1 MNTLIEVKKKVVI
14 KMFKRIFLVV
24 MDSVGVGATDDA
36 AKYGDEGANTVL
48 HTIGEAYNLDVLE
61 KLGLTALV
69 GKEEKDIKAL
79 YMKAKPQNLAKDTL
93 NGHYEMMGAIT
104 KTPYKTYPNG
114 FPLELISKIQ
124 QVTGRD
130 AIGNIV
136 ASGTEIIKDLG
147 EMQMKTGAL
156 IIYTSAD
163 SVLQIAAHEDII
175 PVEELYKICEQVREL
190 TKGDDY
196 KIARI
201 IARPY
206 IGKPG
211 SFTRT
216 PKRHDYALD
225 PPINVLDLLDR
236 NQIATIAIGKISD
249 IFNNKSIATS
259 IKTKDNI
266 DGMMKLID
274 FAKGDFKG
282 LLFANLNDF
291 DMLYGHRR
299 DRKGYLNA
307 LEEFNY
313 YLPIFLKNLKKDD
326 LFILTADHGNDPT
339 FKGTDHT
346 RENIPVILYNPLFK
360 TGMRL
365 KDRDTFADIGATI
378 LDNFEIK
385 NELGIGTSI
394 FDDLRKK

>member
-1 MNTLIEVKKKVVI
+1 
-14 KMFKRIFLVV
+14 MFKRVFLVV
-24 MDSVGVGATDDA
+24 MDSVGVGEAPDA
-36 AKYGDEGANTVL
+36 EKYGDKGANTLL
-48 HTIGEAYNLDVLE
+48 HTIGDAYNLDVLE
-61 KLGLTALV
+61 KLGLTTLV
-69 GKEEKDIKAL
+69 GKEEENTRGI
-79 YMKAKPQNLAKDTL
+79 YMRAKPINLAKDTL
-93 NGHYEMMGAIT
+93 NGHYEIMGAVQ
-104 KTPYKTYPNG
+104 KTPYKTYPDG

-124 QVTGRD
+124 QATGREV
-130 AIGNIV
+130 IGNIA
-136 ASGTEIIKDLG
+136 ASGTEIIEQLG
-147 EMQMKTGAL
+147 EMHMKTGA
-156 IIYTSAD
+156 IIVYTSAD

-175 PVEELYKICEQVREL
+175 PVEELYKICETVREI
-190 TKGDDY
+190 TKGDEY

-201 IARPY
+201 IARPF

-236 NQIATIAIGKISD
+236 NGIKTIAIGKIAD
-249 IFNNKSIATS
+249 IFNNKSIDVK

-274 FAKGDFKG
+274 FAKGEFKG

-299 DRKGYLNA
+299 DRVGYLKA

-313 YLPIFLKNLKKDD
+313 YLPILLKNLRKDD
-326 LFILTADHGNDPT
+326 LLIITADHGNDPT

-346 RENIPVILYNPLFK
+346 REYIPILIYSPIFK
-360 TGMRL
+360 KGKRL
-365 KDRDTFADIGATI
+365 ADRETFADIGATI
-378 LDNFEIK
+378 LDNFGVK

-394 FDDLRKK
+394 FNEFKNEE

>member
-1 MNTLIEVKKKVVI
+1 
-14 KMFKRIFLVV
+14 MFKRIFLVV
-24 MDSVGVGATDDA
+24 MDSVGIGEADDA
-36 AKYGDEGANTVL
+36 SKYGDSGANTLL
-48 HTIGEAYNLDVLE
+48 HTIGNSYNLDVLE
-61 KLGLTALV
+61 KMGLTELI
-69 GKEEKDIKAL
+69 GKHVEGTRGI
-79 YMKAKPQNLAKDTL
+79 YMKAKPINLAKDTL
-93 NGHYEMMGAIT
+93 NGHYEMMGT
-104 KTPYKTYPNG
+104 VCKTPYKTYPDG

-124 QVTGRD
+124 KITGREV
-130 AIGNIV
+130 IGNCV

-175 PVEELYKICEQVREL
+175 PVNELYDICEKVREL
-190 TKGDDY
+190 TKGDEY

-211 SFTRT
+211 NFTRT

-225 PPINVLDLLDR
+225 PPLNTIDLLEK
-236 NQIATIAIGKISD
+236 NGVHTTAIGKISD
-249 IFNNKSIATS
+249 IFNGKDINTA

-274 FAKGDFKG
+274 FAKADFEG
-282 LLFANLNDF
+282 FVFGNLNDF

-299 DRKGYLNA
+299 DREGYKKA

-313 YLPIFLKNLKKDD
+313 YLPILLKNLKKSD
-326 LFILTADHGNDPT
+326 LLIITADHGNDPT

-346 RENIPVILYNPLFK
+346 RENVPVLMYSHLFK
-360 TGMRL
+360 KGVRL
-365 KDRDTFADIGATI
+365 PDRDTFADIGATI
-378 LDNFEIK
+378 LDNWDIK
-385 NELGIGTSI
+385 NELGIGKSI
-394 FDDLRKK
+394 FKDLEKNNE